1 MREDNYENTEEVN
14 LLTHQIWKSM
24 NILRGV
30 LPAQQHH
37 VYLFLLSAYYDGILS
52 KQEIDFSNNLY
63 NYVNHSIEG
72 KEKYSEIIDVYAPII
87 KSVPEQKLNEIL
99 HHFSFFNTDLLENNF
114 EEIFDNLLFK
124 LAEAQGKVSGEFLLP
139 YEISKFAMDVAQLPP
154 DARVFNPFAGLAS
167 FATHLEGHQSYY
179 GQEIVK
185 STWALGMLRL
195 IRLGKNRYFNYHQED
210 SIRYWSQSYEY
221 DLVISNPPFGL
232 KIDPNLSPYYTGGSS
247 MNAEQFVIKKGLESI
262 NYGGK
267 VVCIASQ
274 GVLFRKGSGA
284 KLREEYV
291 EQGLLDT
298 IISLP
303 SGLLKHTG
311 IPICILILTRKKS
324 STGKIRMVDASDFVV
339 NNGRRDKR
347 LDGERLLAYLKSF
360 DNDEFVRSVS
370 IEQVRSND
378 YNLSVQR
385 YFADEFRGEKLK
397 GYVKSLSGIRMEK
410 GSTGKFVR
418 TSNLSDDSIDFLL
431 DLSALN
437 KRELPTHSRRI
448 EESCLLIST
457 RWKTLKPTYFRY
469 DGTPI
474 HIGIEIMPFRIK
486 EDLIDRHYLINELRS
501 PEVLKQVKAYQNP
514 GAIQFIKRAD
524 LLGIKIA
531 VPSLIEQ
538 KAKIKGFQELS
549 QKLRS
554 LEKERNALAH
564 GQEIKTFDE
573 FASLKHS
580 MGAPRQNIL
589 SNAKSLLRFFSENN
603 TEAFTDVRNQY
614 ESRYNSDLLST
625 FEQIRDNI
633 NHISTILEKG
643 EGGLILENYKKE
655 IIPLKEFNQWLNSL
669 DDKGLKFSITYD
681 KMPSSEVTKRALKL
695 QETLLKILL
704 DNIIS
709 NTEKYAFKNKDKG
722 NRLLIE
728 SKIVDDLLELEIKN
742 NGVPFPKNFTQ
753 EKFTV
758 KYSTANSEKGTGLG
772 GYDIDRIATYFENPD
787 WELILDENT
796 IYPVIFKFSFPIIP
810 FQTPNNESNE
820 K

>member
-1 MREDNYENTEEVN
+1 MREDNYENIDHVN
-14 LLTHQIWKSM
+14 FITHQVWKSM

-30 LPAQQHH
+30 IPAQQQH

-52 KQEIDFSNNLY
+52 KRDKDFSNNLY
-63 NYVNHSIEG
+63 NYVYHSIEG
-72 KEKYSEIIDVYAPII
+72 KEKYSEIIDVYGPII
-87 KSVPEQKLNEIL
+87 KSIPEQKLNEIL
-99 HHFSFFNTDLLENNF
+99 HHFSIFNIDLLENNF

-124 LAEAQGKVSGEFLLP
+124 LAEAQGKASGEFLLP
-139 YEISKFAMDVAQLPP
+139 YEISKFAMDIAQLPSTG
-154 DARVFNPFAGLAS
+154 RVFNPFAGLAS
-167 FATHLEGHQSYY
+167 FATHLESGQSYY

-185 STWALGMLRL
+185 STWALGVLRL
-195 IRLGKNRYFNYHQED
+195 IRQRKSRNFDYHNED
-210 SIRYWSQSYEY
+210 SIRYWPQSDQY

-232 KIDPNLSPYYTGGSS
+232 KIDPNLSPYYSGNPKI
-247 MNAEQFVIKKGLESI
+247 NAEQFVVKQGLESI
-262 NYGGK
+262 NYDGK

-274 GVLFRKGSGA
+274 GVLFRKGSEA
-284 KLREEYV
+284 ILREEYV

-324 STGKIRMVDASDFVV
+324 STGKIRMVDASDFII

-347 LDGERLLAYLKSF
+347 LDGERLLIYLKSL
-360 DNDEFVRSVS
+360 DNNQSVRWVS

-385 YFADEFRGEKLK
+385 YFADEFRGEELK
-397 GYVKSLSGIRMEK
+397 GYVKSLSGIRTDK

-418 TSNLSDDSIDFLL
+418 TSNLSDDSIDYLL
-431 DLSALN
+431 DQSALN

-457 RWKTLKPTYFRY
+457 RWKTLKPTYFKY
-469 DGTPI
+469 EGTPI

-524 LLGIKIA
+524 LLDIKID

-554 LEKERNALAH
+554 IEQERNALAH
-564 GQEIKTFDE
+564 GQEIKSYDE

-589 SNAKSLLRFFSENN
+589 SNAKSLLRFFEENHS
-603 TEAFTDVRNQY
+603 EAFAEVKNNY
-614 ESRYNSDLLST
+614 KSRYNADLLST

-633 NHISTILEKG
+633 NHVSIILEKG

-655 IIPLKEFNQWLNSL
+655 IVPLKEFNQWLSSL
-669 DDKGLKFSITYD
+669 DDKGLKFSIKYD
-681 KMPSSEVTKRALKL
+681 KMLSSEVINKAVVV

-709 NTEKYAFKNKDKG
+709 NTEKYAFKNKEKG

-728 SKIVDDLLELEIKN
+728 SKIIDEFLELEIKN
-742 NGVPFPKNFTQ
+742 NGVPFPKNFNK

-772 GYDIDRIATYFENPD
+772 GYDINRIAAFFGNPD

-796 IYPVIFKFSFPIIP
+796 IYPVTFKFNFPIVP
-810 FQTPNNESNE
+810 LSNT
-820 K
+820 KL